1 MPDRTP
7 GLPFRQTHAP
17 IQGPSTWSML
27 ACAVLATMLLG
38 SCVGNRKI
46 VLLQD
51 KDAGSPQ
58 KALVDKKWVPAPP
71 AVTIRSGDVLMVNVD
86 HTQLVQNIVPQAPTQ
101 EMNLYRAVQHPYLI
115 GYTVAPDGTINLPEL
130 GSMKVE
136 GIGLPDAEKLI
147 QAKADSFYT
156 DATVK
161 VMMLNFNISVLGEVG
176 RPGRYP
182 VYNNE
187 VNVLEGVAMAGDLT
201 VLADRSRIR
210 VVRTREGSNHLYHLD
225 LNDQDLLGSPAFY
238 LEPNDVVIVDP
249 LKRRKFT
256 GKDPGTIINILA
268 FLVSIVSVY
277 AVLNR

>member
-1 MPDRTP
+1 MP
-7 GLPFRQTHAP
+7 
-17 IQGPSTWSML
+17 
-27 ACAVLATMLLG
+27 ACAVLATLMLG
-38 SCVGNRKI
+38 SCVGNKKI

-51 KDAGSPQ
+51 KDAGTPW
-58 KALVDKKWVPAPP
+58 KALVDKKWAPVPQ

-86 HTQLVQNIVPQAPTQ
+86 HTQLVQDIVPQAPSQ
-101 EMNLYRAVQHPYLI
+101 DMNLYRAVQHPYLI

-130 GSMKVE
+130 GSLKVE

-161 VMMLNFNISVLGEVG
+161 VMLMNFNISVLGEVA

-187 VNVLEGVAMAGDLT
+187 VNVLEGLAMAGDLS

-210 VVRTREGSNHLYHLD
+210 VVRTRDGSNHLYHLD
-225 LNDQDLLGSPAFY
+225 LNDQELLGSPAFY
-238 LEPNDVVIVDP
+238 LQPNDVVIVDP

-256 GKDPGTIINILA
+256 GKDPGTIINVLA